1 MDRLFIELYLDEDVS
16 VLLADLLQARGF
28 AVATTQEAGQVGRT
42 DLEQL
47 AYAVSQQRTLVTHNR
62 ADFERLALEYF
73 SSGITH
79 YGIIVAVRRPIH
91 EIAKRLL
98 TILDQV
104 TADEMMNQIR
114 YI

>member
-1 MDRLFIELYLDEDVS
+1 
-16 VLLADLLQARGF
+16 
-28 AVATTQEAGQVGRT
+28 
-42 DLEQL
+42 LEQL

-98 TILDQV
+98 TILDCNGGRDDEPNTLHLTGAVFLV
-104 TADEMMNQIR
+104 TIR
-114 YI
+114 LRQMKPKITARV